1 MPLADVHAGEWRQAP
16 ERLPELD
23 PNKNQRRQH
32 PVLNPGH
39 VHFWLPPFPDPC
51 LWSAAVD
58 PADTCCTYTIRV
70 FLGDPDA
77 PLLHLKTQTKSYL
90 QGLLRRFGFN
100 DISGTRTALLQ
111 RFQAGN
117 YGLPFVEY
125 RIDSRE
131 CLQRLLVVCLHAW
144 DGPDHHDF
152 LATMPNRGDCP
163 WGAKRLGDLQ
173 CMRRFPIHSNI
184 ITGSFTGELQRMF
197 RNYNHHCEK
206 YNESWRYGALND
218 AGLAPNTA
226 WHRRYHHPNPY
237 INQVTLEAL
246 IARRLTLDDPAPYRT
261 VGGVA
266 SEPGAV
272 GRGLSTSRYEW
283 DAECD
288 DDVGGALSLA
298 QCQLAAGDRISMKY
312 KFGNENMIVFKVISV
327 DRGQALLPELLFKN
341 HTTRAHIDASGGNL
355 SIRRTLYD
363 EHVDISFW

>member
-1 MPLADVHAGEWRQAP
+1 
-16 ERLPELD
+16 
-23 PNKNQRRQH
+23 
-32 PVLNPGH
+32 
-39 VHFWLPPFPDPC
+39 
-51 LWSAAVD
+51 
-58 PADTCCTYTIRV
+58 
-70 FLGDPDA
+70 
-77 PLLHLKTQTKSYL
+77 
-90 QGLLRRFGFN
+90 
-100 DISGTRTALLQ
+100 
-111 RFQAGN
+111 
-117 YGLPFVEY
+117 
-125 RIDSRE
+125 
-131 CLQRLLVVCLHAW
+131 
-144 DGPDHHDF
+144 
-152 LATMPNRGDCP
+152 
-163 WGAKRLGDLQ
+163 
-173 CMRRFPIHSNI
+173 
-184 ITGSFTGELQRMF
+184 MF
-197 RNYNHHCEK
+197 RNPHCEK
-206 YNESWRYGALND
+206 YNESWRYGVLID

-226 WHRRYHHPNPY
+226 WHRRYNHPNPY
-237 INQVTLEAL
+237 INQVTLDAL

-363 EHVDISFW
+363 EHVDILVDRARRRERGSMGNYFISCSADGGGEEGSEQSEEDDDDDD